1 MLYHSGVFSYY
12 CENRSGVK
20 PSQEGFRLDIRKRFF
35 TKRAEQAPQ
44 GSGHGTKPAGVP
56 EVFGQHFQT
65 YGLIF
70 R

>member
-1 MLYHSGVFSYY
+1 M
-12 CENRSGVK
+12 K
-20 PSQEGFRLDIRKRFF
+20 PSQEGFRLDIRKRGC

-44 GSGHGTKPAGVP
+44 GSGHGTNPAGVP